1 MNIISNIYILFY
13 LNVWWL
19 FILTKVFPLL
29 RSHKSTL
36 AVIGLFQTYKVV
48 KLHISTI
55 HHLIIV
61 IEIKYFT
68 SKKSTTIC
76 YWIWHNSTFFKLYFI
91 AFYKLNAQ
99 MCVLVKFQ
107 LRILKAFEVTALQS
121 SSNRKIERLIYVYSK
136 CSENKLQALSI
147 TDVT

>member
-1 MNIISNIYILFY
+1 
-13 LNVWWL
+13 
-19 FILTKVFPLL
+19 
-29 RSHKSTL
+29 
-36 AVIGLFQTYKVV
+36 
-48 KLHISTI
+48 
-55 HHLIIV
+55 
-61 IEIKYFT
+61 
-68 SKKSTTIC
+68 
-76 YWIWHNSTFFKLYFI
+76 
-91 AFYKLNAQ
+91 